1 VGLRKLLK
9 AKGLSSEDQETLVN
23 SLKKDYRSAK
33 LQPIDLKMLDYAV
46 KLTRTPSEINSE
58 DIELLRS
65 EGLDDRTIHDICCI
79 TAYYAFVNRIADG
92 LGVELKEQN

>member
-1 VGLRKLLK
+1 M
-9 AKGLSSEDQETLVN
+9 EQNTLVN

-33 LQPIDLKMLDYAV
+33 LKPVDLKILDYAV
-46 KLTRTPSEINSE
+46 KLTHTPSEINSE

-65 EGLDDRTIHDICCI
+65 EGLDDRAIHDICCI

-92 LGVELKEQN
+92 LGVELEKQYK

>member
-1 VGLRKLLK
+1 MELRKLLK
-9 AKGLSSEDQETLVN
+9 TKGLTSEEQKELVN
-23 SLKKDYRSAK
+23 SLKQDYRSANI
-33 LQPIDLKMLDYAV
+33 QPTDLKMLAYAV

-65 EGLDDRTIHDICCI
+65 EGFDDRTIHDICCI

-92 LGVELKEQN
+92 